1 MLFGSRVA
9 RSLGASS
16 PLTTSSCV
24 TASPPRLGPSSSRLL
39 VPHLPGDSLSASFAG
54 FVLLTAY
61 IRLGLFSSPL
71 TSGALEGGSTE
82 RPGEPTWPLAVCQ
95 DRLQGRPRF
104 PRTGPSRAPSGSLLQ
119 NRFRAAFDLRV
130 PRGERLGTS
139 ALSTRCPWV
148 FPVPR
153 KNEVRCLG
161 DSDSLSRRWG
171 LGRCVSTHFLL
182 ILVHTAQDVKAEKHR
197 LSNLFMGSFTHGQS

>member
-1 MLFGSRVA
+1 M
-9 RSLGASS
+9 
-16 PLTTSSCV
+16 SSCV
-24 TASPPRLGPSSSRLL
+24 TVSPRLSPSSSRLL

-61 IRLGLFSSPL
+61 I
-71 TSGALEGGSTE
+71 GGS
-82 RPGEPTWPLAVCQ
+82 RGGVHGKAWRAHVASGC
-95 DRLQGRPRF
+95 LQGRPRL

-171 LGRCVSTHFLL
+171 LGCCVSTHFLL

>member
-1 MLFGSRVA
+1 M
-9 RSLGASS
+9 

-61 IRLGLFSSPL
+61 IGGSRGGVHGKAWRAHVASGCLPGLFARAS
-71 TSGALEGGSTE
+71 
-82 RPGEPTWPLAVCQ
+82 
-95 DRLQGRPRF
+95 
-104 PRTGPSRAPSGSLLQ
+104 APSPHW
-119 NRFRAAFDLRV
+119 AFACSQRVFAPEQIQSRLR
-130 PRGERLGTS
+130 PPCARLGTS